1 MAKTLDVI
9 AIGANNMDVIARVD
23 HFPEIDDQVPI
34 TSLTYAPGGSSANT
48 AVAAAI
54 LGLKVGFLGRVG
66 HDHNGDVL
74 ELALKDAGVDVGG
87 LIVDMEQPSG
97 QTFIP
102 VDKNGEK
109 YIYSFPGAPQSLTTA
124 DVKGKVTFLRQAL
137 FVHLGSLRVIEP
149 LVEAASLAREIDC
162 IVSMNPGPINAAR
175 GYKELQPILDNVD
188 VLYVSRRELDRMF
201 GFADM
206 EHNAQTCFN
215 NTDVK
220 LLVVTLGPRGSK
232 YYLQGESS
240 EIEPAF
246 SVPVVNTTGAG
257 DAFNAGFMFKIIK
270 AYKAWLGKI
279 KEKPYKES
287 FLDFLNTMTNT
298 PEFFLDCLKH
308 GNAVAAFV
316 VQGESARENIPTA
329 EMVTDFIKENS

>member
-1 MAKTLDVI
+1 MDKSLDVI
-9 AIGANNMDVIARVD
+9 AVGATNMDIIARVD

-48 AVAAAI
+48 AVAVAK
-54 LGLKVGFLGRVG
+54 LGLKVGFLGKVG
-66 HDHNGDVL
+66 HDHNGDEL
-74 ELALKDAGVDVGG
+74 ELALKEAGVDVGG
-87 LIVDMEQPSG
+87 LIVDIEQPSG

-109 YIYSFPGAPQSLTTA
+109 YIYSFPGAPQTLKKA
-124 DVKGKVTFLRQAL
+124 DIKIKITFLRKAL
-137 FVHLGSLRVIEP
+137 FLHLGSLRVIEP
-149 LVEAASLAREIDC
+149 LIEAARLANQIDC
-162 IVSMNPGPINAAR
+162 IVSMNPGPINAVR

-188 VLYVSRRELDRMF
+188 VLYASRRELDRMF

-206 EHNAQTCFN
+206 DHNAQTCFN
-215 NTDVK
+215 NTAVK

-240 EIEPAF
+240 EIEPTF
-246 SVPVVNTTGAG
+246 NVPVVNTTGAG
-257 DAFNAGFMFKIIK
+257 DAFNAGFMYKIIK
-270 AYKAWLGKI
+270 AYKAWLGTI

-308 GNAVAAFV
+308 GNAVASFV
-316 VQGESARENIPTA
+316 IQGESARENLPTA
-329 EMVTDFIKENS
+329 EMVEQFIRES